1 MEELAKFRRLFDCHF
16 TPLVKYCY
24 YITKDKDQSKDIVQS
39 FFVSI
44 LKDGKLSEIESFER
58 FAYHSVKN
66 RAINYLRDSKKF
78 DRSQLPEIGEE
89 PTIHLDP
96 NFPRYLLEAAIRG
109 LPDKCRE
116 VFMLSKFE
124 GLTYEEIA
132 GVQNLSVKTVEK
144 HIGTGLQK
152 LKLTLAPYKHLFL
165 ESNFEK

>member
-24 YITKDKDQSKDIVQS
+24 FITRDKDQSKDIVQA

-44 LKDGKLSEIESFER
+44 WKDGKWRAIESFER
-58 FAYHSVKN
+58 FAYHAVKN
-66 RAINYLRDSKKF
+66 RAINFLRDNSKF
-78 DRSQLPEIGEE
+78 DRSELPDFGEE
-89 PTIHLDP
+89 PTIQLDP
-96 NFPRYLLEAAIRG
+96 LFPKYLLEAAIRG

-116 VFMLSKFE
+116 VFMMSKLD

-165 ESNFEK
+165 ESYFEK